1 MNKLF
6 NIFTVFFLLTP
17 MAQANDVQAGN
28 SEGYELNDFTPV
40 LPARPIRPPFRPIPL
55 CNVDP
60 AAQRIDFQILY
71 KTTQFRGRVRV
82 TGQIKNNGRLRYTS
96 GANQQTVLL
105 YEGPNLVASQNFQ
118 NLDPGQTVAFSFER
132 MWDAS
137 SPSEGEFP
145 PEYKILIIY
154 DPDINLDGN
163 RMNDD
168 CNNANNQLIRS
179 GSGINAL
186 F

>member
-6 NIFTVFFLLTP
+6 SFFTVVFL
-17 MAQANDVQAGN
+17 MSMIVHADNI
-28 SEGYELNDFTPV
+28 ELIDFAPV
-40 LPARPIRPPFRPIPL
+40 IPARPIRPPIRPIPL

-60 AAQRIDFQILY
+60 AAQKIDYQILY
-71 KTTQFRGRVRV
+71 KTAQFRGRVRI
-82 TGQIKNNGRLRYTS
+82 TGQIKNIGRLRYTTNP
-96 GANQQTVLL
+96 NQQTVLL
-105 YEGPNLVASQNFQ
+105 YEGTNLVASQNFQ
-118 NLDPGQTVAFSFER
+118 NLDVGQTVSVSFER

-145 PEYKILIIY
+145 PEYKILIVY
-154 DPDINLDGN
+154 DPDITLDGN

-168 CNNANNQLIRS
+168 CNTANNQLVRS